1 MCAACAA
8 CDVDSF
14 AGTRDDEIGTERAC
28 KERIAA
34 TSRTRSANGT
44 SVRRDSH
51 RAMALKPDPN
61 APDDPEL
68 DWRLGELRGQID
80 EVDRG
85 ILDLLNK
92 RAELVR
98 EVGQAKQGGLR
109 SPVYVA
115 SRERDLVN
123 ALIDRNGGPF
133 PNDAIP
139 HVFREIISATRS
151 LEERVRVA
159 FLGPEGT
166 FSHQAVLRQFGSQV
180 DLVPVRH
187 MRDVFTETERGEAH
201 FGVIPVENTI
211 EGAITVTYDSLVEA
225 EVTIC
230 GELTLEVSQNLLSR
244 TGRID
249 DIKLVASHPQPLA
262 QCQHWLERNLSMVET
277 QDTTSTGAAAQMAVD
292 DESVAAIGSEVAAE
306 AYGLEFVARDI
317 QDHSGN
323 TTRFLVIG
331 KKTPQASGNDVTSA
345 AFTIRRD
352 QSGAL
357 YHLLAPFAEHGV
369 NLTAVQSRPMKGK
382 PWEYIFFVDLEGH
395 ETDPEVGRAL
405 DAAAAYA
412 HSHKVLG
419 SYPRGLEPA
428 GRQLGRRS

>member
-1 MCAACAA
+1 MAK
-8 CDVDSF
+8 
-14 AGTRDDEIGTERAC
+14 TED
-28 KERIAA
+28 
-34 TSRTRSANGT
+34 ANP
-44 SVRRDSH
+44 SND
-51 RAMALKPDPN
+51 PD
-61 APDDPEL
+61 L
-68 DWRLGELRGQID
+68 DWRLGELRAQID

-85 ILDLLNK
+85 ILDLLNR

-98 EVGQAKQGGLR
+98 EVGEAKQGGRR

-115 SRERDLVN
+115 ARERDLVD
-123 ALIDRNGGPF
+123 ALIERNPGPF

-151 LEERVRVA
+151 LEERVRVS

-187 MRDVFTETERGEAH
+187 MRDVVTTTERGESH

-211 EGAITVTYDSLVEA
+211 EGAINATYDALVEA

-230 GELTLEVSQNLLSR
+230 GELTLEVSQNLLSQS
-244 TGRID
+244 GRIED
-249 DIKLVASHPQPLA
+249 VKLVASHPQPLA
-262 QCQHWLERNLSMVET
+262 QCQHWLERNLSSVET

-292 DESVAAIGSEVAAE
+292 DPGVAAIGSAVAAD

-317 QDHSGN
+317 QDHLGN

-331 KKTPQASGNDVTSA
+331 KTPPKPSGNDVTSA
-345 AFTIRRD
+345 AFTT
-352 QSGAL
+352 QHESGAL
-357 YHLLAPFAEHGV
+357 YELLAPFAEHGV
-369 NLTAVQSRPMKGK
+369 SLTAVQSRPMKGK
-382 PWEYIFFVDLEGH
+382 PWEYVFFVDVEGH
-395 ETDPEVGRAL
+395 ESDENVARAL
-405 DAAAAYA
+405 DAAAARA

-419 SYPRGLEPA
+419 SYPRGLDP
-428 GRQLGRRS
+428 RRSQIGRRS